1 MVAPSDDA
9 GVRGLH
15 AAAEAPRIDAE
26 RAFVEVSSGAYR
38 LEAPLTFATVPA
50 LRRAGLSRIA
60 AAHSELSFDLQQ
72 VAVSDSAVSY
82 THLSGALYWEGA
94 VRAQE
99 QGRPVGRGYLELT
112 GYDRPLSLP
121 GADQ

>member
-26 RAFVEVSSGAYR
+26 RAFIEVSRGMYR

-72 VAVSDSAVSY
+72 VAVSDSAGLALLIDWLAEARKRQRTLHYEHVPEALRALAQ
-82 THLSGALYWEGA
+82 LSDVESLISA
-94 VRAQE
+94 AQ
-99 QGRPVGRGYLELT
+99 
-112 GYDRPLSLP
+112 
-121 GADQ
+121 